1 MADELPEHPGRVVAR
16 LARQVELAAA
26 TVELTLSQYRV
37 LGILGDGR
45 EATSVLADK
54 LAVSRPSVT
63 GVIDGLVARGLV
75 RRDPDATDRRRIDL
89 GLTDD
94 GRRVLA
100 GADAEVERR
109 LTEIADHA
117 EAGTDD
123 PFAGLG
129 PWRAALDAYRTAR
142 HAARRAA
149 VAG

>member
-1 MADELPEHPGRVVAR
+1 
-16 LARQVELAAA
+16 
-26 TVELTLSQYRV
+26 
-37 LGILGDGR
+37 
-45 EATSVLADK
+45 

-100 GADAEVERR
+100 QADGEVERR

-117 EAGTDD
+117 ETAADD

-129 PWRAALDAYRTAR
+129 PWRAALDAYRAAR
-142 HAARRAA
+142 HAGRRAA
-149 VAG
+149 SAG

>member
-1 MADELPEHPGRVVAR
+1 MAAELPEHPGRVVAR

-45 EATSVLADK
+45 EAASVLADK

-75 RRDPDATDRRRIDL
+75 RRDPDETDRRRIDL

-100 GADAEVERR
+100 RADAGPRWPATPSPEPTIRSPVSGRGAPRSMRTGLLATPAGWRRAPGERR
-109 LTEIADHA
+109 
-117 EAGTDD
+117 
-123 PFAGLG
+123 
-129 PWRAALDAYRTAR
+129 
-142 HAARRAA
+142 
-149 VAG
+149 

>member
-1 MADELPEHPGRVVAR
+1 MAAELPEHPGRVVAR

-45 EATSVLADK
+45 EAASVLADK

-75 RRDPDATDRRRIDL
+75 RRDPDQADRRRIDL

-94 GRRVLA
+94 GREVLA
-100 GADAEVERR
+100 RADAEVERR
-109 LTEIADHA
+109 LTDIAGHA
-117 EAGTDD
+117 EAGTGD

-142 HAARRAA
+142 HAGRMAA
-149 VAG
+149 SAG

>member
-1 MADELPEHPGRVVAR
+1 MAAELPEHPGRVVAR

-45 EATSVLADK
+45 EAASVLADK

-100 GADAEVERR
+100 QADGEVERR

-117 EAGTDD
+117 ETAADD

-129 PWRAALDAYRTAR
+129 PWRAALDAYRAAR
-142 HAARRAA
+142 HAGRRAA
-149 VAG
+149 SAG

>member
-1 MADELPEHPGRVVAR
+1 MAAELPVHPGRVVAR

-37 LGILGDGR
+37 LGILDDGR
-45 EATSVLADK
+45 EAASVLADK

-100 GADAEVERR
+100 QADAEVERR

-117 EAGTDD
+117 ETAADD

-129 PWRAALDAYRTAR
+129 PWRAALDAYRAAR
-142 HAARRAA
+142 HAGRRAA
-149 VAG
+149 SAG